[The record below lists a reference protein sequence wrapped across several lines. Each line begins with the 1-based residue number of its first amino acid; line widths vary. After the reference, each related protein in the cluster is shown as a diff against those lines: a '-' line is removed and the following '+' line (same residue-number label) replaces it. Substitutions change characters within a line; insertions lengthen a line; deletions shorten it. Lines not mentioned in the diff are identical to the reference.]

1 MLLIPETMHLWDS
14 NLGCVY
20 SPAAYEG
27 TLNNK
32 ILPVVPASAAW
43 EDFFNHVKTAIYL
56 LDLMM
61 LEKTRDNLLYTHK
74 NKFLTKCYTLQ
85 NYSSS

>member
-43 EDFFNHVKTAIYL
+43 EDFFIYL

-61 LEKTRDNLLYTHK
+61 LEKTRDNLLYIHK